1 MSWVSEIIGK
11 RIHGKEKIYC
21 RFTEVKE
28 VLLKN
33 KAKVSSFGIS
43 TGNCI
48 DVFVSIHLQGLE
60 YAKKTCGKHIY
71 YRAMRVFKALKIS
84 VDVSDIGLLDRPT
97 KKRPDLDSLSP
108 GASSS
113 PALHGSSLGVSPLE
127 KQDLDGKDKDFGYSL
142 GFPGRNLQLH

>member
-1 MSWVSEIIGK
+1 MSWVSEIIGE

-48 DVFVSIHLQGLE
+48 DVFVSIH
-60 YAKKTCGKHIY
+60 
-71 YRAMRVFKALKIS
+71 
-84 VDVSDIGLLDRPT
+84 
-97 KKRPDLDSLSP
+97 
-108 GASSS
+108 
-113 PALHGSSLGVSPLE
+113 GSSLRVLPLGE
-127 KQDLDGKDKDFGYSL
+127 QDLNGKDKHFGHSL